1 MSERILK
8 TEHIT
13 QRFGGLVAL
22 SDISMEVN
30 SGEIVGIIGPNGAGK
45 STLFNVITGMYNPTE
60 GKVEMLGQ
68 DVTGW
73 KPYRITELGFSR
85 TFQNIRLFPRMTV
98 QDNVIV
104 GMHTRTKGNIFSGVF
119 FTKKEKEERA
129 SCVREADTILRLL
142 GLYEDRFEM
151 GTSLP
156 YGSQRK
162 LEIARA
168 LATRPKLLL
177 LDEPAAGMNEQET
190 EELRQIVY
198 RLKEM
203 GYTILLI
210 EHAPVCAARLQ
221 GHRPCG
227 QFPRKAQASVCVRHF
242 RYRPAEKFPP
252 PLSVGA
258 SPGA

>member
-177 LDEPAAGMNEQET
+177 LDEPSLGLAP
-190 EELRQIVY
+190 LVI
-198 RLKEM
+198 KEIFDMIDKIRDM
-203 GYTILLI
+203 GTTILLV
-210 EHAPVCAARLQ
+210 EQNARVALRHSDRAYVLETGRIVLSDTAQ
-221 GHRPCG
+221 ALLNSDMV
-227 QFPRKAQASVCVRHF
+227 RKA
-242 RYRPAEKFPP
+242 Y
-252 PLSVGA
+252 LG
-258 SPGA
+258 GL

>member
-104 GMHTRTKGNIFSGVF
+104 GMHCLLYTSPSPRDTR
-119 FTKKEKEERA
+119 
-129 SCVREADTILRLL
+129 
-142 GLYEDRFEM
+142 
-151 GTSLP
+151 
-156 YGSQRK
+156 
-162 LEIARA
+162 
-168 LATRPKLLL
+168 
-177 LDEPAAGMNEQET
+177 
-190 EELRQIVY
+190 
-198 RLKEM
+198 
-203 GYTILLI
+203 
-210 EHAPVCAARLQ
+210 
-221 GHRPCG
+221 
-227 QFPRKAQASVCVRHF
+227 
-242 RYRPAEKFPP
+242 
-252 PLSVGA
+252 
-258 SPGA
+258 

>member
-119 FTKKEKEERA
+119 FTKKERRRSA
-129 SCVREADTILRLL
+129 
-142 GLYEDRFEM
+142 
-151 GTSLP
+151 
-156 YGSQRK
+156 
-162 LEIARA
+162 
-168 LATRPKLLL
+168 
-177 LDEPAAGMNEQET
+177 PAACGKRIPSFACLAFT
-190 EELRQIVY
+190 RTGS
-198 RLKEM
+198 RW
-203 GYTILLI
+203 
-210 EHAPVCAARLQ
+210 APACPTV
-221 GHRPCG
+221 PS
-227 QFPRKAQASVCVRHF
+227 ASWRSPVHWPHGRSCCF
-242 RYRPAEKFPP
+242 WTSPP
-252 PLSVGA
+252 PA
-258 SPGA
+258 

>member
-1 MSERILK
+1 MREKLRAKHRERQ
-8 TEHIT
+8 ENE
-13 QRFGGLVAL
+13 VA
-22 SDISMEVN
+22 
-30 SGEIVGIIGPNGAGK
+30 K
-45 STLFNVITGMYNPTE
+45 
-60 GKVEMLGQ
+60 
-68 DVTGW
+68 
-73 KPYRITELGFSR
+73 R
-85 TFQNIRLFPRMTV
+85 TVVMCARLRRSLPCLFPRMTV

-203 GYTILLI
+203 GYAGPDA
-210 EHAPVCAARLQ
+210 HAGRPGKVRLPGRGYAPPFQRAGDGALRAGSDRVCGGGWRQRRDA
-221 GHRPCG
+221 
-227 QFPRKAQASVCVRHF
+227 V
-242 RYRPAEKFPP
+242 
-252 PLSVGA
+252 
-258 SPGA
+258 